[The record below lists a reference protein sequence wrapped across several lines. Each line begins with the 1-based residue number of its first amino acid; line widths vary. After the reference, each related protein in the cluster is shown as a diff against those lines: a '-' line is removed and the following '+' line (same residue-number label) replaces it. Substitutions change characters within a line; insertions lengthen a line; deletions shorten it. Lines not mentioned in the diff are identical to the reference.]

1 MALRRL
7 HPDAATVTPEE
18 AVGGLGLAARAPDER
33 PYVVVNFVSTADGK
47 AAVGGRSGPIGDEV
61 DSALFHLLRTQVDAV
76 LVGSGTLR
84 AERYGRLVRDPAL
97 RELRERE
104 GLEPDPIA
112 CTITRSFD
120 LPLDIPLF
128 ESPEQRAVV
137 FTSAAEAPPLTGP
150 AVTVERLDPAEL
162 TMTSVLRRLRAEHGV
177 RSVLCEGGPTVFGLL
192 LHEGM
197 ADELFLSLA
206 PRIAGGA
213 QEPTIV
219 AGAPLHALVELE
231 LVWVLEARGSLY
243 LRYRIEAGVQ
253 RAPSAA

>member
-1 MALRRL
+1 VELRRL
-7 HPDAATVTPEE
+7 HPDGARVTPEE
-18 AVGGLGLAARAPDER
+18 ALGGLGLGGLAPQER

-84 AERYGRLVRDPAL
+84 TERYGRLVRDPRL
-97 RELRERE
+97 RAARERE

-112 CTITRSFD
+112 CTVTRSFD
-120 LPLDIPLF
+120 LPLEIPLF
-128 ESPEQRAVV
+128 EEPEQRVVV
-137 FTSAAEAPPLTGP
+137 FTSAPDAPPQVGA

-162 TMTSVLRRLRAEHGV
+162 TMTSVLRRLRGHGV

-192 LHEGM
+192 LHEGV

-213 QEPTIV
+213 EAPAIV
-219 AGAPLHALVELE
+219 AGTPLHALMELE

-253 RAPSAA
+253 GARSGA